1 MRGKTIWMSILQEKG
16 RQSMKAR
23 LFVAIVSAVLLALPV
38 ALYAQEPDPMPVINA
53 WVEALNAG
61 DIDAALSYLAD
72 DAVVQIVPPAPGT
85 SGIFTGK
92 GEVRGWYEAIVGQ
105 NGVTVLTDCQAAGE
119 TVTCVNNYA
128 EDSFRSLG
136 IDSVVGEWVAV
147 VRDGKLQSYTFTMSD
162 ESLAALMAAMTPPV
176 MPETG
181 GWAYPIS
188 TIVTILGALLGS
200 LGLGMLQ
207 WRRRQAG

>member
-1 MRGKTIWMSILQEKG
+1 MKT
-16 RQSMKAR
+16 R
-23 LFVAIVSAVLLALPV
+23 LCVVIVCVVMLALPV
-38 ALYAQEPDPMPVINA
+38 ALYAQEPDPMSIINP

-61 DIDAALSYLAD
+61 EIDTALSYLAD

-92 GEVRGWYEAIVGQ
+92 DEVRGWYETVVGQ
-105 NGVTVLTDCQAAGE
+105 NGVTVLTDCQVDGE
-119 TVTCVNNYA
+119 TVTCVNTYA

-147 VRDGKLQSYTFTMSD
+147 ARDGKLQSYTFTMSD
-162 ESLAALMAAMTPPV
+162 ESLAALMAAMSPPV

-181 GWAYPIS
+181 GSTYPIS
-188 TIVTILGALLGS
+188 TIVTILGALIGVGGLS
-200 LGLGMLQ
+200 LGMSQ
-207 WRRRQAG
+207 WRRHQAG

>member
-1 MRGKTIWMSILQEKG
+1 
-16 RQSMKAR
+16 MKASM
-23 LFVAIVSAVLLALPV
+23 VKAGMIAVMMSVVLLALPV
-38 ALYAQEPDPMPVINA
+38 VLYAQEPDPMSIINA

-85 SGIFTGK
+85 SGVFTGK
-92 GEVRGWYEAIVGQ
+92 GEVRGWYETVVGQ
-105 NGVTVLTDCQAAGE
+105 NGLTALSDCQVDGE
-119 TVTCVNNYA
+119 TVTCVNTYA

-136 IDSVVGEWVAV
+136 IDTVVGEWVAV
-147 VRDGKLQSYTFTMSD
+147 VQEGKLQSYTFTMSD

-181 GWAYPIS
+181 GSAYPIS
-188 TIVTILGALLGS
+188 TIVTILGALIGVGGLS
-200 LGLGMLQ
+200 LGMLQ
-207 WRRRQAG
+207 WHRRHGRPCNGG